1 MSTDSVA
8 PVTTAARVPE
18 WPSFV
23 EGAAPGWP
31 FHGLVQLWPDYDY
44 VEDAE
49 GSTVG
54 LKSRWA
60 LRYWSWDA
68 SPDRSYPQVELP
80 GLRIACLGQMA
91 LVHDENGVEVGGA
104 SGVASA
110 AFRVP
115 WGEMAHELDEPSQ
128 ALLAEAASRPSSV
141 AVVSSGDWV
150 RVGSG
155 DAGRSYEMSAPA
167 RPDGERWNVQARH
180 DGELFLLTVHP
191 AHLPCYSGVSW
202 LSVAATG
209 EVVACGANSAATEF
223 IAPTDPQLSELVLPD
238 PEQMGTYLSCAP
250 QLDLRFLPFT
260 PARELIRQ

>member
-1 MSTDSVA
+1 M
-8 PVTTAARVPE
+8 
-18 WPSFV
+18 
-23 EGAAPGWP
+23 
-31 FHGLVQLWPDYDY
+31 QLWPDYDY

-155 DAGRSYEMSAPA
+155 DAGRSYEMRAPA